1 VKVFSPLALLLGL
14 LMSGPGLWQAFQD
27 PDTELA
33 PAVFRFVIA
42 SMVAGIGITIIG
54 GLVAAY
60 AEGNKARGATVL
72 DATSDD
78 SGTNARL
85 PVALPTDDAD
95 GQGNFVIS

>member
-42 SMVAGIGITIIG
+42 SMVAGIGISIIG

-60 AEGNKARGATVL
+60 SEGNKTRGATVL
-72 DATSDD
+72 EAD
-78 SGTNARL
+78 SGDSDTDARL
-85 PVALPTDDAD
+85 PVVQPTDDAN
-95 GQGNFVIS
+95 GQGNLVIS